1 MTKPVPVSF
10 AHLLALALVLVA
22 AGSAAQEATVH
33 KSGNGVSLPRVIRQ
47 VQPHYTQE
55 AMRQMIEGE
64 VLLDVV
70 VSSNGSVGDVEVKE
84 SLDAVYGL
92 DQEAVKAMKQ
102 WRFEPGTKDGKPVA
116 VRVDVKMRF
125 TLR

>member
-1 MTKPVPVSF
+1 MR
-10 AHLLALALVLVA
+10 
-22 AGSAAQEATVH
+22 
-33 KSGNGVSLPRVIRQ
+33 VSLCAVAFAAFVFAQDTTVYKSNDQGVTLPQ
-47 VQPHYTQE
+47 VVKQVRAQYTQE
-55 AMRQMIEGE
+55 AMRQMIEGD

-70 VSSNGSVGDVEVKE
+70 VKADGKVGDVTVKE

-92 DQEAVKAMKQ
+92 DEQAIKAMKA
-102 WRFEPGTKDGKPVA
+102 WEFKPGAKDGKVVN

>member
-1 MTKPVPVSF
+1 MRISVFGVC
-10 AHLLALALVLVA
+10 LAAILAASSVR
-22 AGSAAQEATVH
+22 AQDTTVYTP
-33 KSGNGVSLPRVIRQ
+33 GDGVSLPQVVKQ
-47 VQPHYTQE
+47 VQAQYTSE

-70 VSSNGSVGDVEVKE
+70 VKADGSVGDVTVKE

-92 DQEAVKAMKQ
+92 DQEAIKAMKQ
-102 WRFEPGTKDGKPVA
+102 WQFKPGMKDGKAVA
-116 VRVDVKMRF
+116 VRIAVMMRF

>member
-1 MTKPVPVSF
+1 MRTSLFCVWLAAILAVSSV
-10 AHLLALALVLVA
+10 H
-22 AGSAAQEATVH
+22 GQDTTVYTP
-33 KSGNGVSLPRVIRQ
+33 GDGVSLPQ
-47 VQPHYTQE
+47 VVKQVGPQYTSE

-70 VSSNGSVGDVEVKE
+70 VKSDGAVGDVKVKQ

-92 DQEAVKAMKQ
+92 DEEAVKAMKQ
-102 WRFEPGTKDGKPVA
+102 WQFKPGMKDGKAVA
-116 VRVDVKMRF
+116 VRVAVMMNF

>member
-1 MTKPVPVSF
+1 MRVS
-10 AHLLALALVLVA
+10 LLAVALASILVA
-22 AGSAAQEATVH
+22 AGVRAQDTTVYT
-33 KSGNGVSLPRVIRQ
+33 SSDEGVSLPQVVKRVGPQ
-47 VQPHYTQE
+47 YTSE
-55 AMRQMIEGE
+55 AMQQMIEGE

-70 VSSNGSVGDVEVKE
+70 VKPDGNVGDVAVKQ

-92 DQEAVKAMKQ
+92 DQEAIKAMKQ
-102 WRFEPGTKDGKPVA
+102 WQFKPGMKDGKAVA

>member
-1 MTKPVPVSF
+1 MKMLF
-10 AHLLALALVLVA
+10 ALALV
-22 AGSAAQEATVH
+22 AGIVRAQDTTVYT
-33 KSGNGVSLPRVIRQ
+33 SSDEGVSLPQVVKRVAAQ
-47 VQPHYTQE
+47 YTSE

-64 VLLDVV
+64 VVLDVV
-70 VSSNGSVGDVEVKE
+70 VTSDGAVGDVKVKQ

-92 DQEAVKAMKQ
+92 DQEAIKAMKQ
-102 WRFEPGTKDGKPVA
+102 WQFKPGMKDGKAVA